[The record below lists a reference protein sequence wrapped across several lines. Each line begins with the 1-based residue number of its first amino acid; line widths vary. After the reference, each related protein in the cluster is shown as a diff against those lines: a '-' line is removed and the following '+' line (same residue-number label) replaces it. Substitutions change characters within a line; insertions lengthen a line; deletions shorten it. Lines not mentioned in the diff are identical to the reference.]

1 MSYLLSD
8 LVGHKCLVRTDED
21 EYLSGDP
28 ELPCRVTGADEE
40 WLRVSFVDEAGTRMS
55 RMARI
60 DALCDILIFEE

>member
-21 EYLSGDP
+21 EYLSGNP

-60 DALCDILIFEE
+60 DDLCDILMFEE

>member
-21 EYLSGDP
+21 EYLSGNP

-60 DALCDILIFEE
+60 DDLCDILIFEE

>member
-8 LVGHKCLVRTDED
+8 LVGHKCLVRTEDD
-21 EYLSGDP
+21 EYLSGSP

-40 WLRVSFVDEAGTRMS
+40 WLRVSFVDGAGVRMA

-60 DALCDILIFEE
+60 EDFCDILIFEE

>member
-8 LVGHKCLVRTDED
+8 LVGHKCLVRTDGD
-21 EYLSGDP
+21 EYLSGSS

-40 WLRVSFVDEAGTRMS
+40 WLRVSFVDEAGARMS

-60 DALCDILIFEE
+60 DDLCDILIFEE

>member
-8 LVGHKCLVRTDED
+8 LVGHKCLVRTEDD
-21 EYLSGDP
+21 EYLSGSP

-40 WLRVSFVDEAGTRMS
+40 WLRVSFVDGAGERMS

-60 DALCDILIFEE
+60 EDLCDILIFEE

>member
-8 LVGHKCLVRTDED
+8 LVGHKCLVRTEED
-21 EYLSGDP
+21 EYLSGNP

-60 DALCDILIFEE
+60 DDLCDILIFEE